1 MTSLIPQADLETL
14 QDIITDM
21 DVLLARLNEV
31 LGAQQVDPEIA
42 KLMNNPMVKL
52 IDSIVIK

>member
-1 MTSLIPQADLETL
+1 MTSLIPQADLNTL
-14 QDIITDM
+14 QEIITDM

>member
-1 MTSLIPQADLETL
+1 MTSLIPQADLQTL

-42 KLMNNPMVKL
+42 KLMNSPMVKL

>member
-1 MTSLIPQADLETL
+1 MTSLIPQADLNTL
-14 QDIITDM
+14 QEIITDM
-21 DVLLARLNEV
+21 DALLARLNEV

>member
-1 MTSLIPQADLETL
+1 MTPLIPQADLETL

-31 LGAQQVDPEIA
+31 LGAQQIDPEIA

>member
-1 MTSLIPQADLETL
+1 MTPLIPQADLETL

>member
-1 MTSLIPQADLETL
+1 MTSLIPQADLNTL